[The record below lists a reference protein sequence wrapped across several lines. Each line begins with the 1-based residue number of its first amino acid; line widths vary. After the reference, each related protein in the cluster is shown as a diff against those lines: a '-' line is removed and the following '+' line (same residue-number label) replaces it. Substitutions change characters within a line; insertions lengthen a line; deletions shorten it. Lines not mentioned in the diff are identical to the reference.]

1 MSTAQ
6 GSVAGILLS
15 PRVRQFLGI
24 PCATAVR
31 WTAPSAPLVR
41 TSGSMAERLNSA
53 LSSWLPMFYFKSIR
67 TRLTGPQQSNL
78 AAYIGNNIV
87 DVHDDVIVVTFNYRT
102 NIFGQPNAP
111 QFNTPGQAQNFGL
124 LDIAAAIEWV
134 HANIAEFGG
143 DPGRITLFGQSAG
156 SVAIDAYVY
165 ALLGARCSFKG
176 LSWSRER
183 MFSPLFAHFAH
194 FTIQTMLS
202 DWISSS

>member
-1 MSTAQ
+1 M
-6 GSVAGILLS
+6 
-15 PRVRQFLGI
+15 
-24 PCATAVR
+24 
-31 WTAPSAPLVR
+31 R
-41 TSGSMAERLNSA
+41 TH
-53 LSSWLPMFYFKSIR
+53 
-67 TRLTGPQQSNL
+67 TRLTAPQQSNF

-87 DVHDDVIVVTFNYRT
+87 DVHDDVIVVTFNYRM

-165 ALLGARCSFKG
+165 AQAATGSAPLIQGIIMESGTYVWPTLRFSLFKRCCQVGSCP
-176 LSWSRER
+176 LSAYWKNRNKRSGCQR
-183 MFSPLFAHFAH
+183 MAASLE
-194 FTIQTMLS
+194 
-202 DWISSS
+202 SSWLWDR

>member
-1 MSTAQ
+1 M
-6 GSVAGILLS
+6 
-15 PRVRQFLGI
+15 
-24 PCATAVR
+24 
-31 WTAPSAPLVR
+31 R
-41 TSGSMAERLNSA
+41 TH
-53 LSSWLPMFYFKSIR
+53 
-67 TRLTGPQQSNL
+67 TRLTGPQQSNF

-87 DVHDDVIVVTFNYRT
+87 DVHDDVIVVTFNYRM

-165 ALLGARCSFKG
+165 AQAAAGNAPLIQGIIMESGTYVCPTLRFSLFKRWCQVG
-176 LSWSRER
+176 SCPLSAYWKNRNKRSGCQR
-183 MFSPLFAHFAH
+183 MAASLESGW
-194 FTIQTMLS
+194 LW
-202 DWISSS
+202 DR